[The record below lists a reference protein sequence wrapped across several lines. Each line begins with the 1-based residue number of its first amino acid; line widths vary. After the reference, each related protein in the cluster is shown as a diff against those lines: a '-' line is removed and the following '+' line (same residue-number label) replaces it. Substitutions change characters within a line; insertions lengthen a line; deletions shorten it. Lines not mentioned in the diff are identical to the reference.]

1 LPMFASS
8 YNEHCPFLSEV
19 NQSNQGMAKAAKMD
33 ALLKERK
40 FECPNEE
47 CCMFKGAE
55 QSEPGFF
62 DTVNGLN
69 EDDDGDEDLD
79 DVQLTA
85 NMPALQPVAA
95 EDGFTGVGVDEEEPR
110 FFGSFCNGFSNP
122 AKFEA
127 ATPPVVRNQLE
138 AKLAKLHDAGNYR
151 EFIDIE
157 RQNGAFPQATRHE
170 KKEERHIT
178 DDVTVWCNN
187 DYLNMGQHPEVIE
200 SMIGAI
206 RNSGCGAGGTRNIS
220 GTTHYVTEL
229 ESTLAALHDKEAALV
244 FSSGYVANEAA
255 LSTLPGLLQNCHIIS
270 DELNHASMIAGV
282 RNARL
287 PKHIWKHNDV
297 DDLERILKGID
308 EQHGPE
314 VNKMIVFESVYSM
327 DGDIAPIKEI
337 NDLAEKYNAI
347 TYIDEVHAV
356 GMYGHKGGG
365 VAQRN
370 GESDRITM
378 ISGTLGKAFGVFGGY
393 IAGPAHM
400 IDAVRSYAAGF
411 IFTTALPPSVS
422 AAANASVQ
430 HLMEAQHLRDKQQEQ
445 VMKLKLKLQAAGLPV
460 VWSNSHIIPLMVGDA
475 KKCKIASDI
484 LMDKHKIYVQPINHP
499 TVPRGT
505 ERFRLTPSP
514 LHNDEMIDELVAALE
529 DIWNSLDLSRDIP
542 AKYDDPNQGSFVQEV
557 DPLVPISTRFDLDRN
572 S

>member
-1 LPMFASS
+1 VDLASLPMFASS

-19 NQSNQGMAKAAKMD
+19 NETQQQVAHAAKMD
-33 ALLKERK
+33 ELLKERD
-40 FECPNEE
+40 FVCPNEE
-47 CCMFKGAE
+47 CCMFQGAAE
-55 QSEPGFF
+55 KSEPGFF
-62 DTVNGLN
+62 DTVNEE
-69 EDDDGDEDLD
+69 EDYDDAEVAD
-79 DVQLTA
+79 
-85 NMPALQPVAA
+85 MPALQTVTAADVPVSQ
-95 EDGFTGVGVDEEEPR
+95 EEPQ
-110 FFGSFCNGFSNP
+110 FFGSFCNGFTNP
-122 AKFEA
+122 SKFEA
-127 ATPPVVRNQLE
+127 ATPPQVRTQLE
-138 AKLAKLHDAGNYR
+138 QKLDKLRDAGNYR

-157 RQNGAFPQATRHE
+157 RHNGAFPKATRHE
-170 KKEERHIT
+170 LVKENHIT

-187 DYLNMGQHPEVIE
+187 DYLNMGQHPKVVE

-229 ESTLAALHDKEAALV
+229 EATLADLHDKEAALV

-255 LSTLPGLLQNCHIIS
+255 LSTLPRLLENCHIIS

-287 PKHIWKHNDV
+287 PKHLWKHNDL
-297 DDLERILKGID
+297 DDLERILKKID
-308 EQHGPE
+308 EENGPE

-337 NDLAEKYNAI
+337 NDLAERYNAI
-347 TYIDEVHAV
+347 TFIDEVHAV

-422 AAANASVQ
+422 AAANTSIQ
-430 HLMEAQHLRDKQQEQ
+430 HLMEASYLRDKQQEQ
-445 VMKLKLKLQAAGLPV
+445 VIKLKSKLQDARLPV

-484 LMDKHKIYVQPINHP
+484 LLDKHKIYVQPINHP
-499 TVPRGT
+499 TVPKGT

-514 LHNDEMIDELVAALE
+514 LHNDEMIDNLVAALE
-529 DIWNSLDLSRDIP
+529 EVWTALDLSREIP
-542 AKYDDPNQGSFVQEV
+542 SKYDDPNEGPFVQKA
-557 DPLVPISTRFDLDRN
+557 DPSVPVWTRFEVGNDL
-572 S
+572 SAQLS

>member
-19 NQSNQGMAKAAKMD
+19 NQSNQGQAKAAKMD
-33 ALLKERK
+33 ALLRERN
-40 FECPNEE
+40 FECPNQE

-69 EDDDGDEDLD
+69 EDEDGDEGLD
-79 DVQLTA
+79 EVEVAD
-85 NMPALQPVAA
+85 MPALQSMTA
-95 EDGFTGVGVDEEEPR
+95 ESELNGVEVVEPQ
-110 FFGSFCNGFSNP
+110 FFGSFCNGFANP

-127 ATPPVVRNQLE
+127 ATPPSVRNQLE
-138 AKLAKLHDAGNYR
+138 AKLGKLHEAGNYR

-157 RQNGAFPQATRHE
+157 RHNGAFPKATRYE
-170 KKEERHIT
+170 KVEENHIT

-187 DYLNMGQHPEVIE
+187 DYLNMGQHPKVVE

-220 GTTHYVTEL
+220 GTTHYITEL

-255 LSTLPGLLQNCHIIS
+255 LSTLPGLLENCHIIS

-287 PKHIWKHNDV
+287 PKHIWKHNDL
-297 DDLERILKGID
+297 DDLERILKAID
-308 EQHGPE
+308 EKHGPE

-422 AAANASVQ
+422 AAANASIQ
-430 HLMEAQHLRDKQQEQ
+430 HLMEAQYLRDKQQEQ
-445 VMKLKLKLQAAGLPV
+445 VMKLKHKLHAAGLPV

-484 LMDKHKIYVQPINHP
+484 LLDKHKIYVQPINYP
-499 TVPRGT
+499 TVPKGT

-514 LHNDEMIDELVAALE
+514 LHNDEMIDNLVAALE
-529 DIWNSLDLSRDIP
+529 DIWKSLDLSRDIP
-542 AKYDDPNQGSFVQEV
+542 AIYDDPNQGPFVHDV
-557 DPLVPISTRFDLDRN
+557 DVSAPIASRFDLNVN